1 MRSYGWATYW
11 DNGLPEYMSIG
22 TYNISFEVYIP
33 NSTNENRVSCG
44 IHNLNGGKED
54 TKRLENLEK
63 EKWIKVN
70 KQVEIRANQN
80 NRVSLQAYDGR
91 DDYKNQI
98 MKFRNVSV
106 TFDHY

>member
-1 MRSYGWATYW
+1 MPTG
-11 DNGLPEYMSIG
+11 I
-22 TYNISFEVYIP
+22 YNLSFEVYIP
-33 NSTNENRVSCG
+33 NSTNENRVGYG
-44 IHNLNGGKED
+44 IYNLNEVKED
-54 TKRLENLEK
+54 KKRLENLEK
-63 EKWIKVN
+63 EKWIKLN

-80 NRVSLQAYDGR
+80 NYVSLQAYDGK